1 MFRINIAFVFM
12 IALLSVKHGMGNPL
26 STPAAD
32 SVTENNAEL
41 VSSIKGERDVQEYSP
56 GSVTNKEE
64 RATTSA
70 AISPKIST
78 PATALSTSNDDG
90 TLTVTKFNGHGFKQT
105 LGNLFGITTR
115 RLRHV

>member
-12 IALLSVKHGMGNPL
+12 IALLSVKNGMGNPL

-32 SVTENNAEL
+32 SVTENNAEI

-56 GSVTNKEE
+56 GSVTTKEE
-64 RATTSA
+64 RDAT
-70 AISPKIST
+70 P
-78 PATALSTSNDDG
+78 LSTSNDDG